1 VPKRRWLAL
10 FLGFVTVLEAG
21 VTGKLTG
28 TVTDKDTG
36 EPLPGVNLLVEET
49 ELGTASNLEGH
60 FVLVNIPP
68 GTYTV
73 KALIIG
79 YQPMVI
85 TDVEIFIDRT
95 TELSF
100 ELKMTTLEMEAIQ
113 VTAERVLVE
122 PDISASQMN
131 MSSDV
136 IENLPVKNITQVLN
150 LQAGVENLSIRGGSQ
165 SQSAFLVDGFLMN
178 DERSNVPY
186 TSTALNAVQE
196 IQIQTGGFNAEY
208 GNIRSGVINVVT
220 KEGSING
227 YHGAVTLRHSPAQ
240 PKHFGPSVYD
250 PNSYFLRPYLDTTV
264 CWTGTDNGNWDDY
277 TQGQYPSFEG
287 WNSVSLSTLND
298 EDPTNDLTPE
308 GARQLFKWQHRRQ
321 GDIKKPDQTL
331 DLAFG
336 GPVPVLSQWKKL
348 RFFYSQQIDET
359 QFVYPLSLDGYTE
372 QVSRLKLTA
381 DLSKK
386 MKLTING
393 QTGLIASVSPYSW
406 KVTPTGSVLK
416 STYSVANLINSSS
429 GNSVLYMPGYYSP
442 TKIRRNM
449 IGVKLNHLLDN
460 RRYYEILVQW
470 MENNYNTYQLPER
483 DTSKVHEV
491 VSGVYADEA
500 PYGYWGYGVTG
511 IDGMSIGGWMNL
523 GRDKTRNV
531 TTIIKADYTDQM
543 NTHNQVKVGL
553 DYVQNSY
560 KVRSSTENPSMSTWN
575 RDLKYDVFPY
585 RFALYGQDKIEYKA
599 FIANLGLRWEVSSSN
614 TQTYDLA
621 AYDDYYK
628 QGLGSNIES
637 EAPTIPSKTRSTLSP
652 RLGISH
658 PITASSKLYFNY
670 GHFYTEPQSSF
681 RFRLQRESNGLVT
694 HMGNPNLDLEK
705 TVAYELGYSKSFRNS
720 LLLNL
725 AAYYKDVTNQSGW
738 IYYQNINSSVQYNK
752 AANNNYEDIRG
763 FEVTLSKSVGQ
774 WFSGFVNYTYMVQTS
789 GYFGLTRYYQDPNAQ
804 KDFERINPYQTK
816 PRPRPYARAN
826 LNFMTPARF
835 GPRFPGRFYPLGDW
849 VLNLIGSYKAG
860 AYSTYNPDGLPGVLD
875 NIQWVD
881 RTTVDLKVSKSI
893 HINTSRVELFLDVA
907 NVFNAKYLSY
917 AGFVNTY
924 DYIDYIESLHFAWE
938 EGSEHGS
945 DRVGDYRKT
954 GVAYQAFNPVDPD
967 HLTPEEQQILDD
979 KAYIN
984 MPNLKSLT
992 FLDPRDITIGITV
1005 AF

>member
-1 VPKRRWLAL
+1 
-10 FLGFVTVLEAG
+10 
-21 VTGKLTG
+21 
-28 TVTDKDTG
+28 
-36 EPLPGVNLLVEET
+36 
-49 ELGTASNLEGH
+49 
-60 FVLVNIPP
+60 
-68 GTYTV
+68 
-73 KALIIG
+73 
-79 YQPMVI
+79 
-85 TDVEIFIDRT
+85 
-95 TELSF
+95 
-100 ELKMTTLEMEAIQ
+100 TLEMEAVQ

-178 DERSNVPY
+178 DERSNIPY

-196 IQIQTGGFNAEY
+196 IQVQTGGFNAEY
-208 GNIRSGVINVVT
+208 GNIRSGVINLVT
-220 KEGSING
+220 KEGSVDA

-277 TQGQYPSFEG
+277 MLGQYPSFEG
-287 WNSVSLSTLND
+287 WNAVSLSTLND

-308 GARQLFKWQHRRQ
+308 GARRLFEWQHRRQ
-321 GDIKKPDQTL
+321 GDIKKPDQTI

-336 GPVPVLSQWKKL
+336 GPVPILSQWKKL
-348 RFFYSQQIDET
+348 RFFYSQQVDET
-359 QFVYPLSLDGYTE
+359 QFVYPLSRDGYSE
-372 QVSRLKLTA
+372 RVSRIKLTA
-381 DLSKK
+381 DLSKN
-386 MKLTING
+386 MKLTVNG

-442 TKIRRNM
+442 TEIRRNM
-449 IGVKLNHLLDN
+449 IGLKLNHLLDN
-460 RRYYEILVQW
+460 RRYYEVLVQW

-483 DTSKVHEV
+483 DTSKVYEIV
-491 VSGVYADEA
+491 NGVYVDEA

-523 GRDKTRNV
+523 GRDKTRNI
-531 TTIIKADYTDQM
+531 TTIIKADYTDQV
-543 NTHNQVKVGL
+543 NTHNQVKFGL
-553 DYVQNSY
+553 DYVQNTY
-560 KVRSSTENPSMSTWN
+560 KVRSSTESPSMSTWN
-575 RDLKYDVFPY
+575 RDLKYDVYPF
-585 RFALYGQDKIEYKA
+585 RFALYGQDKIEFKA
-599 FIANLGLRWEVSSSN
+599 FIANLGLRWEMSSAN

-621 AYDDYYK
+621 TYDDYFK
-628 QGLGSNIES
+628 QGLGSNIEK

-652 RLGISH
+652 RLGVSH

-670 GHFYTEPQSSF
+670 GHFYTEPQSSY
-681 RFRLQRESNGLVT
+681 RFRIQRESNGLVT

-725 AAYYKDVTNQSGW
+725 AAYYKDVTNQAGW

-789 GYFGLTRYYQDPNAQ
+789 GYFGLTRYYQDPNEQ
-804 KDFERINPYQTK
+804 KDFERINPYQSK
-816 PRPRPYARAN
+816 PHPRPYARAN
-826 LNFMTPARF
+826 FNFMTPAQF
-835 GPRFPGRFYPLGDW
+835 GPRLPGHIYPLGDW
-849 VLNLIGSYKAG
+849 VLNLIGTYKAG
-860 AYSTYNPDGLPGVLD
+860 AFATYNPDGSPGVVD

-881 RTTVDLKVSKSI
+881 RSTVDLKISKTL
-893 HINTSRVELFLDVA
+893 HINTSRIELFLDVA

-924 DYIDYIESLHFAWE
+924 DYIDYIESLHFDWE

-945 DRVGDYRKT
+945 DRVGDYRKP
-954 GVAYQAFNPVDPD
+954 GVAYQPFNPVDPD
-967 HLTPEEQQILDD
+967 HLTPEEKKILDD

-992 FLDPRDITIGITV
+992 FLDPRDITFGITV
-1005 AF
+1005 SF